1 MGRQRLR
8 LGRVLG
14 GVRGSRSR
22 AQGVATIRPPPVRRA
37 WRPRTT
43 RQTGGLIPERADE
56 VEVPYEFAN
65 RMTLESALLAIAP
78 VYGVAPELAQQVVR
92 ATVGSRAE
100 PYRRRDGSYR
110 FENRFRYLIAVVS

>member
-22 AQGVATIRPPPVRRA
+22 GGATIRPPPDRPA

-43 RQTGGLIPERADE
+43 RQTAGAHPERADE
-56 VEVPYEFAN
+56 VEVLYEFAN

-78 VYGVAPELAQQVVR
+78 VYGVTPELAQQVVR

-100 PYRRRDGSYR
+100 PYRRRDSSYR